1 MSKDAILP
9 IHGAVP
15 SEPAPRRSS
24 GRTILISVVTCVLI
38 LSLFNY
44 GSVVS
49 TINKGLV
56 VCKGQSHNLEYS
68 DAMANLSEDATETTA
83 NAFHHSEVDSNTS
96 NQDSLFLARRN
107 DASPQESTAVST
119 DGRSGYN
126 RREETDGRSGY
137 NSVTDGRSGYNRR
150 EEEDGRSGYNSVT
163 DGRSGYNRRE
173 EEDGRSGYNSV
184 TDGRSGYNRR
194 EETDGRSGYNSV
206 TDGRSGY
213 NRREEED
220 GRSGYN
226 SVTDGRS
233 GYNRREETDG
243 RSGYNSVTD
252 GRSGYNRLT

>member
-1 MSKDAILP
+1 MTKDTILP
-9 IHGAVP
+9 IHAAAP

-44 GSVVS
+44 GSLVS

-56 VCKGQSHNLEYS
+56 GCKGEYHDLKYS
-68 DAMANLSEDATETTA
+68 DPMPNLSQDASETTA
-83 NAFHHSEVDSNTS
+83 TAFRQSEVDSDTS
-96 NQDSLFLARRN
+96 TQDSLFLARRN
-107 DASPQESTAVST
+107 GGSSQESTAVST

-150 EEEDGRSGYNSVT
+150 EEEDGRSGYNS
-163 DGRSGYNRRE
+163 D
-173 EEDGRSGYNSV
+173 

-213 NRREEED
+213 NRREETD

-226 SVTDGRS
+226 SATDGRS
-233 GYNRREETDG
+233 GYNRII
-243 RSGYNSVTD
+243 
-252 GRSGYNRLT
+252 